1 MVMANGMDTGMV
13 MENRNLINNRF
24 IINSIKSRFLYGS
37 DFFFTC
43 SLLII

>member
-24 IINSIKSRFLYGS
+24 IINEIGYL
-37 DFFFTC
+37 
-43 SLLII
+43 